1 MVTIKEMEMPKNC
14 DECQFGCITYNN
26 NRKCKISENCY
37 TVIFTSKE
45 RPTDCPLVEIVTCKD
60 CKHWQR
66 IKDYHGRCKLFDEV
80 WKGNSLVPIEHGTN
94 EEFYCQMAE
103 RRE

>member
-1 MVTIKEMEMPKNC
+1 MIAIKDMEMPKNC

-60 CKHWQR
+60 CENWDKEWTPNVSDNKEYHFCPMADCNTAE
-66 IKDYHGRCKLFDEV
+66 DY
-80 WKGNSLVPIEHGTN
+80 
-94 EEFYCQMAE
+94 YCADAE